1 MMTATS
7 RRDFLTAASA
17 TLTLPTAS
25 YSRVLGAN
33 ERIGIGVIGYGL
45 IGKKHVSTFSALD
58 QCSIVAISDAHR
70 GRVTEGIAA
79 GSDPTGYS
87 DFRKLLDDKRVE
99 GVIVSTPDH
108 WHAPM
113 TMLACAAGK
122 DVYVEK
128 PMTLFVRE
136 GEWVNAVAERT
147 NRIVQVGTQQRSG
160 LHYQKARELIRS
172 GYIGKVTSVRITHSR
187 NIVPGFGRPPDSDPP
202 ADLDWN
208 LWLGPALL
216 RKYNP
221 LRGIYH
227 FRWFWDTAGG
237 QMTNLTSHELD
248 IVDWI
253 LGLDSLTGVASVG
266 GRFVLNDLTETPDT
280 QDTLFRLKDFTVSST
295 IRECSLGPPRFGTEF
310 FGTKGSLAV
319 TRSGFTVT
327 ADPDEPPEARIPG
340 IQGGHPVGG
349 PKAAAIPKTGK
360 RRTTPIEDKSGD
372 SDEQYREHARNFL
385 DCIRTRKQPIS
396 DAASGHRVATAC
408 HLANIS
414 LRLGRMLTWDAN
426 AKRITDV
433 AEANEQHARPYRSPW
448 DRELAA
454 LGVG

>member
-1 MMTATS
+1 MDSNTS
-7 RRDFLTAASA
+7 RRNFLVGV
-17 TLTLPTAS
+17 TLTLPATS

-33 ERIGIGVIGYGL
+33 DRIGIGVIGFGL
-45 IGKKHVSTFSALD
+45 IGKKHVSTFRTID
-58 QCSIVAISDAHR
+58 QCSIVAMSDVHR
-70 GRVTEGIAA
+70 GRLAEGIAA
-79 GSDPTGYS
+79 AGSNPTGYS

-99 GVIVSTPDH
+99 GVIVATPDH

-136 GEWVNAVAERT
+136 GEWVNAVAGRT
-147 NRIVQVGTQQRSG
+147 KRIVQVGTQQRSG
-160 LHYQKARELIRS
+160 RHYQKARELIR
-172 GYIGKVTSVRITHSR
+172 GGHIGKVTSIRISHSR
-187 NIVPGFGRPPDSDPP
+187 NIVPGFGRPPDGEPP

-208 LWLGPALL
+208 LWLGPSPL
-216 RKYNP
+216 RKYNS

-253 LGLDSLTGVASVG
+253 LGLDSLTGVASIG

-310 FGTKGSLAV
+310 FGTKGSLAI
-319 TRSGFTVT
+319 TRRGFTVT

-340 IQGGHPVGG
+340 IQNGHPVGG
-349 PKAAAIPKTGK
+349 PKAAAISKTGK
-360 RRTTPIEDKSGD
+360 RRTTPIDDQSGE
-372 SDEQYREHARNFL
+372 SDEQYREHAHNFL
-385 DCIRTRKQPIS
+385 ECIRSRKQPIS
-396 DAASGHRVATAC
+396 DSASGHRVATAC
-408 HLANIS
+408 HLANMS
-414 LRLGRMLTWDAN
+414 LRLGRMLTWN
-426 AKRITDV
+426 ADTNLIADD
-433 AEANEQHARPYRSPW
+433 AEANKQLTRPYRTPW
-448 DRELAA
+448 DRELSAI
-454 LGVG
+454 GVG